1 MRSPVQRLSM
11 ITLLLVIA
19 GLCFEP
25 SFASGPY
32 YGRSNMQC
40 GYPVSQ
46 QDLFYN
52 YYVGNSSC
60 GIPAQL
66 YLCPQPTPALVGHTY
81 YTYQPLLPHEMMYRH
96 DRTYFRI
103 HPDGPAVKTKV
114 RWR

>member
-1 MRSPVQRLSM
+1 MIRRFLWLS
-11 ITLLLVIA
+11 TLISCSLLVGLQVEPTLA
-19 GLCFEP
+19 GRP
-25 SFASGPY
+25 N
-32 YGRSNMQC
+32 YGQANTQC

-52 YYVGNSSC
+52 YYVGTPGC

-66 YLCPQPTPALVGHTY
+66 YLCPQPTPPLVGHTY
-81 YTYQPLLPHEMMYRH
+81 YTYQPLLPHEMLYRH

-103 HPDGPAVKTKV
+103 HPDGTGVKTKV

>member
-1 MRSPVQRLSM
+1 MRSPFQWLSI
-11 ITLLLVIA
+11 ITLLFVLG
-19 GLCFEP
+19 GLCVEP

-32 YGRSNMQC
+32 YGQSNMQC

-52 YYVGNSSC
+52 YYVGNPTC

-103 HPDGPAVKTKV
+103 HPDGTAVKTKV